1 MADNSG
7 RFEAVPAFGFPSPFP
22 RLLPP
27 FVTFQNGGQTDLFI
41 DDLWARRQGRLFVR
55 FYPVSIGSHTST
67 SLAILPLAS
76 PAFSRIAMIAISL
89 ICRRFSSSLLPCSK
103 ARTGWKSSR
112 GKH

>member
-22 RLLPP
+22 QLLPP

-41 DDLWARRQGRLFVR
+41 EDLWARLLGRLFVR

-67 SLAILPLAS
+67 SLAILPL
-76 PAFSRIAMIAISL
+76 
-89 ICRRFSSSLLPCSK
+89 RRPHFRELQ
-103 ARTGWKSSR
+103 
-112 GKH
+112 